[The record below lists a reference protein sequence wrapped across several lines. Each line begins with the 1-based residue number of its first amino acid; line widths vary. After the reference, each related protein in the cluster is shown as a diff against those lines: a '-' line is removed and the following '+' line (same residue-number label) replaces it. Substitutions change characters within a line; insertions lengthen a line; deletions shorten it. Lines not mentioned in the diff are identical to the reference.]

1 MNFETAF
8 EILIGH
14 EGGYTDNPKDPG
26 NWTGGKQGAGVLKG
40 TKFGIAAN
48 TYPDE
53 DIKNLTVP
61 RAKYLYLRD
70 FWNKLSLD
78 KLPEC
83 VRFDLFDAAVNSG
96 VQQSAKFLQRAA
108 GVVDA
113 GVIGPATIAAAN
125 KIDPEQMDSRIS
137 GYRLMFLADLKVFPD
152 FGKGW
157 VRRVANNLV
166 TD

>member
-1 MNFETAF
+1 MNFEKAF

-26 NWTGGKQGAGVLKG
+26 NWTGGKQGVGVLKG

-96 VQQSAKFLQRAA
+96 VKQSAKFLQRAA
-108 GVVDA
+108 GVADD

-125 KIDPEQMDSRIS
+125 KIDPEQLDSRIS
-137 GYRLMFLADLKVFPD
+137 GYRLLFLTDLKVFPD

-166 TD
+166 SD